1 MHYPLDGFDVV
12 KVSPYA
18 PNAALVFFKTRHAW
32 HSVGTDA
39 ALAPDGRFNMQVQ
52 ITEAG
57 DGALIDLSEPT
68 LMRNGQLR
76 DESLAQRIGGTLR
89 KFTRQLTGRR

>member
-1 MHYPLDGFDVV
+1 
-12 KVSPYA
+12 
-18 PNAALVFFKTRHAW
+18 
-32 HSVGTDA
+32 
-39 ALAPDGRFNMQVQ
+39 MQVQ

-76 DESLAQRIGGTLR
+76 DESLTQQVSGTLH
-89 KFTRQLTGRR
+89 KFMRRLTGRR